1 MGHLAVEGFE
11 MHSGYI
17 NREGL
22 KKEHFSR
29 FEKILSGHFH
39 KKSDDGQIYYL
50 GSPYE
55 MTWNDYKC
63 PKGFHIFDTKTREL
77 TRISNPLRIFKKIIY
92 DDTQEEYSSKDIKE
106 YNNCFIK
113 IIVANKTNATIF
125 DKFVD
130 RLYKEITTHEIN
142 IIEDYSEIRES
153 IKQDLLSEAGED
165 TMTFLN
171 KYIEQLTISVDKD
184 KLKKLLQVLYSEAND
199 SI

>member
-1 MGHLAVEGFE
+1 MRDSSSKPRQKFQVRNYEQKKYFKKKPIREPATGLSVNVYGDD
-11 MHSGYI
+11 I
-17 NREGL
+17 N
-22 KKEHFSR
+22 KA
-29 FEKILSGHFH
+29 
-39 KKSDDGQIYYL
+39 
-50 GSPYE
+50 
-55 MTWNDYKC
+55 
-63 PKGFHIFDTKTREL
+63 
-77 TRISNPLRIFKKIIY
+77 LRIFKKIIY

-125 DKFVD
+125 DRFVD
-130 RLYKEITTHEIN
+130 KLYKEITTHEIN
-142 IIEDYSEIRES
+142 IIEDYSEIKES

-171 KYIEQLTISVDKD
+171 KYIEQLNISVDKD